1 MADARAHEVR
11 RFPGPRGTERSQAR
25 RAELLAA
32 GRTLFADTS
41 YDALSMDDIAR
52 TAGVAKGLIYY
63 YFTSKR
69 GYYLAVIEDAV
80 AELVLRATSSP
91 DLPRAD
97 RVQRTIEGYLR
108 YAQQNQAAYR
118 TVVSGGVGH
127 DAQVLE
133 IRDRVREQL
142 LGVIAE
148 GSWGRTRLPPLARA
162 ALVGWL
168 SSVEGVTLDWLA
180 RGQELSAEVLCDLL
194 TRTLQGT
201 LEIATGFESTLPP
214 RADCREPLHAQ
225 PAAAAVRGSA

>member
-1 MADARAHEVR
+1 MADGRAHEAR
-11 RFPGPRGTERSQAR
+11 PLPGPRGTERSQAR
-25 RAELLAA
+25 RAELLAT

-52 TAGVAKGLIYY
+52 SAGVAKGLIYY

-80 AELVLRATSSP
+80 AELVLRATSCRE
-91 DLPRAD
+91 LPRAE
-97 RVQRTIEGYLR
+97 RVRRTIDGYLR

-118 TVVSGGVGH
+118 TVVTGGVGH
-127 DAQVLE
+127 DAQVLA

-148 GSWGRTRLPPLARA
+148 GSWGCTRVPPLARA

-180 RGQELSAEVLCDLL
+180 RGEEFSPEVLCDLL

-201 LEIATGFESTLPP
+201 LEIIARFESTLPP
-214 RADCREPLHAQ
+214 GADRREPLHAQ